1 MGTIVSKTKGK
12 NGKQYWYYVE
22 SGRVDGQPRIVRQDY
37 LGTAEKVAATMKN
50 GTRPVPLS
58 ATARAWG
65 LPGALWLAARDS
77 GLWECLLQAWP
88 APRSGPGIAHYMLL
102 AAIQRVCNPGPKAAI
117 GPWYEKTVLKSIWGF
132 AASRFSSQA
141 FWDAFSKID
150 QDSAFPRDD
159 LTQLQIALARIWAQG
174 GLVTDTVVAYDTTN
188 FYTYI
193 DSKNERCELAQRG
206 HNKQGRHNLRQVG
219 LAYAMDGNSGMG
231 LFHHTYPGNRA
242 DAEEFGVSL
251 PRMLEVLT
259 GGGISPSAVTLV
271 FDKGASSLLNSVDL
285 EDSGLG
291 WISALPWSQ
300 APKDMRELPTEQ
312 MQCCSS
318 ALPGIRVKK
327 GETLV
332 HGRPSTCVVLHS
344 SVFQSEQLH
353 SLMANVA
360 KACSKLRAL
369 AHALTKSRQK
379 SARST
384 VEKKIAA
391 ILAAQ
396 WLNMLITTELNG
408 SKEQGWSLQFNV
420 DNTALTDFLT
430 HRLGKTFLATNRAD
444 WPAEKLASAYHGQA
458 AIERQF
464 RSMKEG
470 EGSSWGPMFAWTDS
484 KIRVH
489 SFYCMLGLSLVNWLH
504 RRARDASIDMS
515 EEHML
520 EQLDGLQEIVLV
532 YPSSTSGPKPTAK
545 VDTRE
550 SLDQI
555 QLIKT
560 LGLDRLRERHQ
571 G

>member
-12 NGKQYWYYVE
+12 NHKQYWYYVE

-37 LGTAEKVAATMKN
+37 LGTAEKVAKTMRD

-77 GLWECLLQAWP
+77 GLWDCLLQAWP
-88 APRSGPGIAHYMLL
+88 APRRGPGIAHYMLL
-102 AAIQRVCNPGPKAAI
+102 AAIQRVCDPGPKTAI
-117 GPWYEKTVLKSIWGF
+117 GAWYERTVLKSIWRF
-132 AASRFSSQA
+132 QASRFTSQA
-141 FWDAFSKID
+141 FWDAFSKIELE
-150 QDSAFPRDD
+150 STFPEDD
-159 LTQLQIALARIWAQG
+159 LTKLQIALAQLWCGNA
-174 GLVTDTVVAYDTTN
+174 LVGDTILAYDTTN

-193 DSKNERCELAQRG
+193 DTKNERCELAQRG

-231 LFHHTYPGNRA
+231 LFHHTYPGNRI

-251 PRMLEVLT
+251 PRMLEVLNRT
-259 GGGISPSAVTLV
+259 GIPPSDVTLV
-271 FDKGASSLLNSVDL
+271 FDKGASSLLNNIEL
-285 EDSGLG
+285 EASGLG

-300 APKDMRELPTEQ
+300 APKDMREVPVEQ
-312 MQCCSS
+312 MHCCSS

-327 GETLV
+327 GEAHV
-332 HGRPSTCVVLHS
+332 HGRPGTCVVLHS

-353 SLMANVA
+353 SLIANVA
-360 KACSKLRAL
+360 RACSKLRAL
-369 AHALTKSRQK
+369 AHELNKSSRKSGRQ
-379 SARST
+379 T
-384 VEKKIAA
+384 VQKRITA

-396 WLNMLITTELNG
+396 WLGTLITPELQG
-408 SKEQGWSLQFNV
+408 SKEQGWSLQFSV
-420 DNTALTDFLT
+420 DNLALSQLLA
-430 HRLGKTFLATNRAD
+430 HRLGRTVLATNRTD
-444 WPAEKLASAYHGQA
+444 WSAERVALAYHGQA
-458 AIERQF
+458 GIERQF

-470 EGSSWGPMFAWTDS
+470 EGSSWGPMFAWTDP

-504 RRARDASIDMS
+504 RRTRDHHVDMS
-515 EEHML
+515 VEHML
-520 EQLDGLQEIVLV
+520 KQLDGLQEVVLV
-532 YPSSTSGPKPTAK
+532 YPSSTTGPKPTAK

-555 QLIKT
+555 QLIKI
-560 LGLDRLRERHQ
+560 LGLDRLHGRRH

>member
-1 MGTIVSKTKGK
+1 MGTIISKTKGK
-12 NGKQYWYYVE
+12 GRQQYWYYVE
-22 SGRVDGQPRIVRQDY
+22 SGRVDGRPRIVRQHY
-37 LGTAEKVAATMKN
+37 LGTAEKVAEAIKN

-65 LPGALWLAARDS
+65 LPGALWLAAQDS
-77 GLWECLLQAWP
+77 GLWDCLLRAWP
-88 APRSGPGIAHYMLL
+88 TPRSGPGIAHYMLL
-102 AAIQRVCNPGPKAAI
+102 AAIQRVCDPGPKAAI
-117 GPWYEKTVLKSIWGF
+117 SPWYERTVLKSIWRF
-132 AASRFSSQA
+132 PASRFSSQA

-150 QDSAFPRDD
+150 QDSAFPGDD
-159 LTQLQIALARIWAQG
+159 LTQLQIALAQLWAQND
-174 GLVTDTVVAYDTTN
+174 LVTDTILAYDTTN

-251 PRMLEVLT
+251 PRILEVLA
-259 GGGISPSAVTLV
+259 GSGIPPSAVTLV
-271 FDKGASSLLNSVDL
+271 FDKGASSLLNSVEL

-300 APKDMRELPTEQ
+300 APKDMREVPIEQ

-318 ALPGIRVKK
+318 TLPGIQVKK
-327 GETLV
+327 GEALA
-332 HGRPSTCVVLHS
+332 HGRPATCVVLHS

-353 SLMANVA
+353 SLMANVS
-360 KACSKLRAL
+360 KACSRLRAL
-369 AHALTKSRQK
+369 AHTLTKSRQK
-379 SARST
+379 SARDT
-384 VEKKIAA
+384 VEKRIAA

-396 WLNMLITTELNG
+396 WLKTLITTELKG
-408 SKEQGWSLQFNV
+408 SEEQGWSLQFNV
-420 DNTALTDFLT
+420 DNTALTELLT
-430 HRLGKTFLATNRAD
+430 HRLGKTVLATNRAD
-444 WPAEKLASAYHGQA
+444 WSAERVASAYHGQA
-458 AIERQF
+458 TIERQF

-504 RRARDASIDMS
+504 RRTRDAHIDMS
-515 EEHML
+515 VERML
-520 EQLDGLQEIVLV
+520 EQLNGLQEIVLV

-560 LGLDRLRERHQ
+560 LGLDRLHGRQQ

>member
-1 MGTIVSKTKGK
+1 MGTIVSKAKGK
-12 NGKQYWYYVE
+12 NRKQYWYYVE

-37 LGTAEKVAATMKN
+37 LGPAEKVAETMRN

-65 LPGALWLAARDS
+65 LPGALWLAAQDS
-77 GLWECLLQAWP
+77 GLWDCLLRVWP
-88 APRSGPGIAHYMLL
+88 TPKRGPGIAHYMLL
-102 AAIQRVCNPGPKAAI
+102 AAIQRVCAPGPKTAIAA
-117 GPWYEKTVLKSIWGF
+117 WYEKTVLKSVWRFPATRF
-132 AASRFSSQA
+132 ASPA

-150 QDSAFPRDD
+150 QDSAFPGDD
-159 LTQLQIALARIWAQG
+159 LTQLQIALAHLWSQNALISDAI
-174 GLVTDTVVAYDTTN
+174 LAYDTTN

-193 DSKNERCELAQRG
+193 DTKNERCTLAQRG
-206 HNKQGRHNLRQVG
+206 RNKQGRHNLRQVG

-251 PRMLEVLT
+251 PRMLEVLNRT
-259 GGGISPSAVTLV
+259 GIPPLDVTLV
-271 FDKGASSLLNSVDL
+271 FDKGASSLLNNIEL
-285 EDSGLG
+285 EASGLG

-300 APKDMRELPTEQ
+300 APKDMREVPIEQ
-312 MQCCSS
+312 MHCCSS
-318 ALPGIRVKK
+318 ALPGIRVRK
-327 GETLV
+327 GEAYV
-332 HGRPSTCVVLHS
+332 HGRPGTCVVLHS

-353 SLMANVA
+353 SLIANVA
-360 KACSKLRAL
+360 KACSKLQTL
-369 AHALTKSRQK
+369 AHELNKSRRKSGRNTVQK
-379 SARST
+379 R
-384 VEKKIAA
+384 IAA

-396 WLNMLITTELNG
+396 WLRTLIAVELQG

-420 DNTALTDFLT
+420 DNAALTQLLD
-430 HRLGKTFLATNRAD
+430 HRLGRTVLATNRAD
-444 WPAEKLASAYHGQA
+444 WSAERVALAYHGQA
-458 AIERQF
+458 VIERQF

-504 RRARDASIDMS
+504 RRTRDDHIDMS
-515 EEHML
+515 VEHML
-520 EQLDGLQEIVLV
+520 EQLDGLQEVVLV

-550 SLDQI
+550 SLDQV

-560 LGLDRLRERHQ
+560 FGLDRLHGRQH

>member
-12 NGKQYWYYVE
+12 SRRQYWYYVE
-22 SGRVDGQPRIVRQDY
+22 SGRVDGRPRIVRQDY
-37 LGTAEKVAATMKN
+37 LGTAEKVAEVMKN

-65 LPGALWLAARDS
+65 LPGALWLAAQDS
-77 GLWECLLQAWP
+77 GLWDCLLRAWP
-88 APRSGPGIAHYMLL
+88 SPRSGPGIAHYMLL
-102 AAIQRVCNPGPKAAI
+102 AAIQRVCSPGPKAAI
-117 GPWYEKTVLKSIWGF
+117 GPWYDRTVLSSVWRF
-132 AASRFSSQA
+132 PASRFTSQA

-150 QDSAFPRDD
+150 QDSASPGDD
-159 LTQLQIALARIWAQG
+159 LTQLQIALAQLWARDDS
-174 GLVTDTVVAYDTTN
+174 VTDTVLAYDTTN

-193 DSKNERCELAQRG
+193 DSKNERCELARRG

-231 LFHHTYPGNRA
+231 LFHHTYPGNRT
-242 DAEEFGVSL
+242 DAEEFVVSL
-251 PRMLEVLT
+251 PLMLEVLA
-259 GGGISPSAVTLV
+259 GSGISPSAVTLV
-271 FDKGASSLLNSVDL
+271 FDKGASSMLTTVEL
-285 EDSGLG
+285 EDCGLG

-300 APKDMRELPTEQ
+300 APKEMREVPVEQ

-327 GETLV
+327 GEALV
-332 HGRPSTCVVLHS
+332 HGRPATCVVMHS
-344 SVFQSEQLH
+344 SVFESEQLH
-353 SLMANVA
+353 SLMANVS

-369 AHALTKSRQK
+369 ARALSKSRRK
-379 SARST
+379 SARET
-384 VEKKIAA
+384 VEKSIAA

-396 WLNMLITTELNG
+396 WLDRLIATELEG
-408 SKEQGWSLQFNV
+408 SKEQGWSLQFSV
-420 DNTALTDFLT
+420 DNTALTELLT
-430 HRLGKTFLATNRAD
+430 HRLGKTVLATSRAD
-444 WPAEKLASAYHGQA
+444 WSAERVASAYHGQA

-504 RRARDASIDMS
+504 RRTRDAHIDMS
-515 EEHML
+515 VEHML
-520 EQLDGLQEIVLV
+520 EQLDGLQEIVLL
-532 YPSSTSGPKPTAK
+532 YPSSTPGPKPTAK

-560 LGLDRLRERHQ
+560 LGLDRLHGRHS